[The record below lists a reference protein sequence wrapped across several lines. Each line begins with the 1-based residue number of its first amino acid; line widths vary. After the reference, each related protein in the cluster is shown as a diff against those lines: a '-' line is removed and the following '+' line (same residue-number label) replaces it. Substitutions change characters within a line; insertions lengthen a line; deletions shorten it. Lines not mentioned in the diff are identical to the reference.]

1 MDVIGGGALFL
12 LAADTDDYFTL
23 VQVEMRFSFQNNCKD
38 EISTFIQMK

>member
-12 LAADTDDYFTL
+12 LAADTDYFTL

>member
-12 LAADTDDYFTL
+12 LAADTNYFTL
-23 VQVEMRFSFQNNCKD
+23 IQVEMQLSFLNICKD